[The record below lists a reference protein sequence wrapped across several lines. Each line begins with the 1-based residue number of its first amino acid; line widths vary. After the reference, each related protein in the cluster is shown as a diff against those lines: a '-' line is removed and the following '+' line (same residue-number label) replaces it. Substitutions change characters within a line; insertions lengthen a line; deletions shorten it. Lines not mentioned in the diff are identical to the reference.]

1 MAKIRA
7 LVPSEVPMY
16 SSIASPTTKE
26 IQAVGD
32 VISYIALAEEDA
44 VINRVIGYVDVL
56 TGTPGIARIGLQ
68 TVTTTAST
76 TVTFTAT
83 TTTVNGT
90 FTGSMA
96 LTVGQAV
103 VFTNAGGALPAAI
116 TSGTTYF
123 VLSQSSTVITI
134 GATPSGS
141 AITFATAGTG
151 THTVTLTGGLPSQNW
166 IGYVDLAGNGTN
178 FTNFNVEEW
187 TLTNTASIT
196 RGQYYAL
203 VIQAYSGTWDGS
215 NRLRLRTT
223 MGTGIGSA
231 NNAFPYT
238 YNILNGVPE
247 AKGTGA
253 YTPNI
258 GCGTSTRQYKAGY
271 SAGSISS
278 WNSGSTP
285 NQRGIKFKL
294 PSSLC
299 TTFKVAGVR
308 MAIGP
313 TNAAAQW
320 TLKLLDSSNTVLQDI
335 TYNNF
340 EAYNTNS
347 IIIHDYYF
355 DESTLTAL
363 SPNTDYRIVVEAI
376 SASLGCMTYIEQSSS
391 VDISSAF
398 IPDGTFHLTTRTGS
412 GAWTDT
418 TTAWFPMQ
426 LIIDDFTASGGGGGT
441 TVYNHVG
448 MTGGIRG

>member
-7 LVPSEVPMY
+7 LVPAEVPMY

-32 VISYIALAEEDA
+32 VISYIALAEENA
-44 VINRVIGYVDVL
+44 VIDRVTAYVDVR
-56 TGTPGIARIGLQ
+56 TGTPGTTRVGLQ

-83 TTTVNGT
+83 TTSVNGT

-123 VLSQSSTVITI
+123 VLSQSSTVITV
-134 GATPSGS
+134 GATPSGT

-166 IGYVDLAGNGTN
+166 IGYVDLATNGTN
-178 FTNFNVEEW
+178 FTDFSVESW
-187 TLTNTASIT
+187 TLTNTATIT

-203 VIQAYSGTWDGS
+203 AIQALSGTWNS
-215 NRLRLRTT
+215 TNRLRFRTT
-223 MGTGIGSA
+223 MGTGMGSA

-238 YNILNGVPE
+238 YNIINGVPE
-247 AKGTGA
+247 AKSSSF
-253 YTPNI
+253 YIPNF
-258 GCGTSTRQYKAGY
+258 GCGTATRQYKLGY
-271 SAGSISS
+271 TASSIGS

-294 PSSLC
+294 PSSVC

-308 MAIGP
+308 MGIGP

-320 TLKLLDSSNTVLQDI
+320 TLKLLDSSNTVLQDR

-340 EAYNTNS
+340 EAYNTNNQ
-347 IIIHDYYF
+347 IVHDYYF

-376 SASLGCMTYIEQSSS
+376 SASLGCMTYIEPSSS
-391 VDISSAF
+391 VDVSSGF
-398 IPDGTFHLTTRTGS
+398 IPDGTFHLTTRAGT

-418 TTAWFPMQ
+418 TTNWFPMQ
-426 LIIDDFTASGGGGGT
+426 LLIDDFTASGSSGGGMIVHPGISG
-441 TVYNHVG
+441 G
-448 MTGGIRG
+448 MRG

>member
-16 SSIASPTTKE
+16 SSVASPTTKE
-26 IQAVGD
+26 LQAVGD
-32 VISYIALAEEDA
+32 VIAYIAIAEEDA
-44 VINRVIGYVDVL
+44 VIDRVIGYVDVL
-56 TGTPGIARIGLQ
+56 TGTPGTVRIGLQ
-68 TVTTTAST
+68 TVTSQPST
-76 TVTFTAT
+76 TVTFTAGT
-83 TTTVNGT
+83 TSVNGT

-96 LTVGQAV
+96 LNVGQQIF
-103 VFTNAGGALPAAI
+103 FTNVGGALPASVGA
-116 TSGTTYF
+116 GLYF

-134 GATPSGS
+134 SATLTGS

-151 THTVTLTGGLPSQNW
+151 THSLNILGGLPSLNW

-203 VIQAYSGTWDGS
+203 VIQAYSGTWNAS
-215 NRLRLRTT
+215 NKLRLRTT
-223 MGTGIGSA
+223 MGTGIGGA
-231 NNAFPYT
+231 LNIFPYAT
-238 YNILNGVPE
+238 NVINGTSEIKGNTNYVP
-247 AKGTGA
+247 
-253 YTPNI
+253 NF
-258 GCGTSTRQYKAGY
+258 GCGTSTRQYKAGHTA
-271 SAGSISS
+271 SSIAS
-278 WNSGSTP
+278 WNSASTP

-308 MAIGP
+308 MGIGP
-313 TNAAAQW
+313 TSAAAQW
-320 TLKLLDSSNTVLQDI
+320 TLKLLDSSNTVLQDRL
-335 TYNNF
+335 YNNLDAF
-340 EAYNTNS
+340 NTNS
-347 IIIHDYYF
+347 IATRDYYF

-376 SASLGCMTYIEQSSS
+376 SASLGCMTYIEPSSS

-418 TTAWFPMQ
+418 TTNWFPIQ
-426 LIIDDFTASGGGGGT
+426 LIIDDFTASASGGGML
-441 TVYNHVG
+441 VHPG
-448 MTGGIRG
+448 MSGGIRG